1 MERSK
6 VKLANAQTFTE
17 QLLKEGTQV
26 DIAMMS
32 KQIRS
37 RLIGLKNEPLD
48 KKALKPFKLAFVGN
62 DGDPLKSRVQGFIN
76 HRDITIKGLRQP
88 IKGNNEFK
96 VKLNEKVKCT
106 AIVSV
111 TVTRNGK
118 IVEDVDIVKESSHC
132 WNVKYQISAEG
143 EYEIGV
149 SIDGV
154 EAEGSPFKRIWCE
167 QLAEGTTVVRG
178 QDWKWDDQDEGDG
191 NHGTV
196 TGLGSN
202 GWYQVQWKK
211 GKQNSYRWGS
221 ENKYDL
227 MIVSTEV

>member
-96 VKLNEKVKCT
+96 VKLNEEVKCIT
-106 AIVSV
+106 IVSV

-118 IVEDVDIVKESSHC
+118 IVEDVHIVKESSHC
-132 WNVKYQISAEG
+132 WNIKYQISAEG

-167 QLAEGTTVVRG
+167 QLAEGMTVVRG
-178 QDWKWDDQDEGDG
+178 QDWKWDDQDGGNG

-196 TGLGSN
+196 IRLDSP
-202 GWYQVQWKK
+202 GWYGVQWKK
-211 GKQNSYRWGS
+211 GRQYNYRWGS
-221 ENKYDL
+221 KNKYDL